1 VNRFAK
7 LLLISIA
14 ATFAAFSPARAADL
28 ILQPSDPYVEAEIG
42 GVLLKLKVVLDHAPG
57 ITLNPDAAARAGLGR
72 GDGIWVE
79 QIGPVKLRGR
89 QAQLRFLVAGVPAE
103 AKVRWHGGPAA
114 TDADGHISIDTLPF
128 DSVTLERRRA
138 GPQERDLAFET
149 KLHHNHGVHIRF
161 LAGRRRIAARLSFS
175 RVRTSA
181 PAAAGAALAAVY
193 GGALDPEKSYE
204 EISLGVARPVWPLRL
219 QRPVRLGGLAIP
231 AIMVRASDFRGK
243 HRLERR
249 PDPAEEEIVVRG
261 ERRSQDALYRIT
273 VGLDVLGRC
282 SAATYVR
289 ATGALRLRCA
299 P

>member
-1 VNRFAK
+1 MNRLAK
-7 LLLISIA
+7 LLLLIIA
-14 ATFAAFSPARAADL
+14 ATLVAFSPARAADL
-28 ILQPSDPYVEAEIG
+28 ILRPSDPYVEAEIG
-42 GVLLKLKVVLDHAPG
+42 GVPLRLKVVLDHAPG
-57 ITLNPDAAARAGLGR
+57 ITLNSDAAARAGLER
-72 GDGIWVE
+72 GDGAWVE

-89 QAQLRFLVAGVPAE
+89 QAHLRFLVAGAPAE
-103 AKVRWHGGPAA
+103 AKVRWHGRPTAN
-114 TDADGHISIDTLPF
+114 DADGHISIDTLPF
-128 DSVTLERRRA
+128 DSVTLERRRPE
-138 GPQERDLAFET
+138 PQERELAFET
-149 KLHHNHGVHIRF
+149 KLHHNHGLHIPIS
-161 LAGRRRIAARLSFS
+161 AGRRRIAVRLSFS
-175 RVRTSA
+175 RARTSA
-181 PAAAGAALAAVY
+181 PAAAGAALAAVH

-204 EISLGVARPVWPLRL
+204 EIALGVARPVWPLRL
-219 QRPVRLGGLAIP
+219 ERPARLGGLAIP
-231 AIMVRASDFRGK
+231 VIMVRASDFRGK